1 MREYPQFEDLG
12 LNPDAD
18 RTEDLRP
25 GNTTTPVLEHRGRQN
40 QPITQMKEEV
50 Q

>member
-1 MREYPQFEDLG
+1 MREYPEFEDLG
-12 LNPDAD
+12 LVEND

>member
-12 LNPDAD
+12 LDPDAD
-18 RTEDLRP
+18 KTPDLRP

-40 QPITQMKEEV
+40 QPITQMTKEV